1 MNDAEGFVLA
11 DAMITAGLLT
21 EINATRIRERAPNG
35 AVLISCGDRDRFR
48 YHFEGCGSIVN
59 IHAICLNG
67 GGALL
72 GDHVDLSRRRVI
84 LEDTVEAFAVK
95 SLSFVLDLAHF
106 PCGKCKKLGMGF
118 RETLLRTLEGKAFL
132 KRSIPTERLD
142 GVLPLVSIDWRGAA
156 LPNQDGV
163 GLYATHLK
171 DLEAI
176 AAFQLESQMAA

>member
-118 RETLLRTLEGKAFL
+118 RETLLRTLEG
-132 KRSIPTERLD
+132 RQSRLCMVD
-142 GVLPLVSIDWRGAA
+142 RGRFGAISAPSARTYRHGTGRTGSGEFAA
-156 LPNQDGV
+156 
-163 GLYATHLK
+163 
-171 DLEAI
+171 
-176 AAFQLESQMAA
+176 